1 MLIYY
6 AMNIGLN
13 IGSIFIAQYFNFSST
28 QSNWIVIV
36 AIISMIVHYIVL
48 RGYKKLAFEEVTKD
62 SINELGSRTTRLES
76 LRWFSNFV
84 APIMCLIFLR

>member
-1 MLIYY
+1 
-6 AMNIGLN
+6 
-13 IGSIFIAQYFNFSST
+13 
-28 QSNWIVIV
+28 
-36 AIISMIVHYIVL
+36 MIVHYIVL

-84 APIMCLIFLR
+84 ALNPKMVRMIYG